1 MTLTTKIVRQYQCCG
16 QVMPVPVVIKKL
28 ACWRPP
34 MPLHPPAYL
43 PPAYPYQ
50 QPQQP
55 YHQPYQL
62 TPYQHPQQS
71 YQQPYSYLYPANA
84 MQQQQQQPQQPPQP
98 INDTAQ
104 NESVPSQNFQT
115 HSTSLQNDSE
125 RYDHRLLNYPIVEYS
140 RDISVPTGNIVIK
153 TTDNVPDGYLLCD
166 GTELSREIES
176 TLFSVIGTFYGD
188 GDGINTFCLP
198 DLEDE
203 ERSTHQYMIK
213 R

>member
-1 MTLTTKIVRQYQCCG
+1 M
-16 QVMPVPVVIKKL
+16 
-28 ACWRPP
+28 
-34 MPLHPPAYL
+34 
-43 PPAYPYQ
+43 Q
-50 QPQQP
+50 QPQQ
-55 YHQPYQL
+55 Q
-62 TPYQHPQQS
+62 
-71 YQQPYSYLYPANA
+71 
-84 MQQQQQQPQQPPQP
+84 QQQQQQP
-98 INDTAQ
+98 INDTTAQ
-104 NESVPSQNFQT
+104 NESAPSQNFQT

-125 RYDHRLLNYPIVEYS
+125 RYNHRLPNYPIVEYS

-166 GTELSREIES
+166 GAELSREIES

-188 GDGINTFCLP
+188 GDGVNTFCLP